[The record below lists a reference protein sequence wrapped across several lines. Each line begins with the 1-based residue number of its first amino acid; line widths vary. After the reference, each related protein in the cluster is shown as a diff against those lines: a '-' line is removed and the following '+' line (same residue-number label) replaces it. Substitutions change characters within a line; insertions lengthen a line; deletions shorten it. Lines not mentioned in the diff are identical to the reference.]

1 MAVGIVFLGVAVLVG
16 DCAVGAAPDGG
27 VVLTALLVGMAGEN
41 TGSSWCNMK
50 WHRNGAAL
58 VSTTL
63 AIGLGTVPPPGLALD
78 RGERKGTWLNH
89 QVEVQLI
96 IQSRPTRQK
105 SQESDHLHI
114 MAGGCVQNC
123 QATWS
128 LSLVLP
134 PPPYLG
140 QP

>member
-63 AIGLGTVPPPGLALD
+63 AIGLGTVPPPDSPWIEG
-78 RGERKGTWLNH
+78 RGRG
-89 QVEVQLI
+89 
-96 IQSRPTRQK
+96 P
-105 SQESDHLHI
+105 
-114 MAGGCVQNC
+114 G
-123 QATWS
+123 
-128 LSLVLP
+128 
-134 PPPYLG
+134 
-140 QP
+140 